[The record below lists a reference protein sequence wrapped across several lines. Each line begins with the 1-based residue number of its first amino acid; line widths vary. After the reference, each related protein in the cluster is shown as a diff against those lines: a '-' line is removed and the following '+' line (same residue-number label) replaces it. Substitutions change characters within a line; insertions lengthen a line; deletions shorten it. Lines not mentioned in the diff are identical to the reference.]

1 MEKDKVIEHLYDI
14 STDAIYCITT
24 EEREAIQT
32 SIKEIEKLEKIKRL
46 VNNYDGSVPS
56 MITQF
61 SEIQK
66 VLEENN

>member
-14 STDAIYCITT
+14 STAAIYWITT

-32 SIKEIEKLEKIKRL
+32 SIKDIAKLEKIKWL

-66 VLEENN
+66 VLEESN